1 MFGESKIVEYHIQ
14 ETEIAPGKKE
24 VRILVEY
31 YNMIFGLLF
40 IILNETNN
48 LWKKQILID
57 NKQHYK
63 IMGRKIDM
71 ISLIKLYVENGK
83 IVRHE
88 DW

>member
-1 MFGESKIVEYHIQ
+1 ME
-14 ETEIAPGKKE
+14 
-24 VRILVEY
+24 
-31 YNMIFGLLF
+31 
-40 IILNETNN
+40 
-48 LWKKQILID
+48 KQILID

-63 IMGRKIDM
+63 IMGKNIDM